1 MRARRLASFAPST
14 MEVEEFDLAEA
25 PGPGELLVETETTA
39 ISAGTEIAG
48 YTGNTAFRH
57 PGMDWRADPYRPG
70 YSLAGIVRAVGEGVE
85 GVKSGDR
92 VCGQGPHASAAIVA
106 ADRFVVVPPEV
117 SSDQA
122 AMTTLGIIVLNAVRL
137 AHLQL
142 GESVAVVG
150 AGLVGQIACQLTRLS
165 GARPVISIDPIE
177 RRRQLAL
184 DAGADEAYAPDRA
197 PGDLDVVFEATG
209 SPKAFNPALK
219 MVKRQGRMIAL
230 GSTRGI
236 VEQFDLYGDLH
247 RKGVTLIGAHL
258 TTTPDHETPYNPW
271 TQNRNRAVVLRLIRD
286 EELRLDRLVSHRVP
300 YTEGPAM
307 FNRLATSREE
317 FFGVL
322 LRWRE

>member
-1 MRARRLASFAPST
+1 
-14 MEVEEFDLAEA
+14 MEVETFDLPDN
-25 PGPGELLVETETTA
+25 PGPGELLVESETTA
-39 ISAGTEIAG
+39 VSAGTEIAG
-48 YTGNTAFRH
+48 YTANTTFRH

-70 YSLAGIVRAVGEGVE
+70 YSLAGIVRAIGEGVS
-85 GVKSGDR
+85 GVSVGDR
-92 VCGQGPHASAAIVA
+92 VCGQGPHASAAIVQ

-122 AMTTLGIIVLNAVRL
+122 AMSTLGIIVLNAVRL

-150 AGLVGQIACQLTRLS
+150 AGLVGQICCRLARLS
-165 GARPVISIDPIE
+165 GARPVVSIDPIE

-184 DAGADEAYAPDRA
+184 DGGADEAYAPEDA

-209 SPKAFNPALK
+209 SPHAFNPALK
-219 MVKRQGRMIAL
+219 MVRRQGRMIAL

-236 VEQFDLYGDLH
+236 VPEFDLYGDLH

-258 TTTPDHETPYNPW
+258 TTTPEHETPYNPW
-271 TQNRNRAVVLRLIRD
+271 TQNRNRAVILRLVRD
-286 EELRLDRLVSHRVP
+286 EELNLDRLVSHRVS
-300 YTEGPAM
+300 YKEGPAM
-307 FNRLATSREE
+307 FDRLATSREE